1 MLNGPMR
8 RTKIVAT
15 IGPASSSREVIRQ
28 LVKAG
33 MDVAR
38 LNFSHG
44 SYDQHAQI
52 IKNLREISEELDT
65 PVTILQDLQGPKI
78 RVGQLPGGEMMLS
91 PGGVVAMVPEPDFT
105 GQPDTIPLD
114 YPHAAEEA
122 TAGMRILLADGLM
135 QLEVLEV
142 AGRALRCR
150 VIDGG
155 VLNSRKGVNFPQL
168 NLRLLPSLTDKDKE
182 DLKFGISQDVDW
194 VSLSFVRSGAD
205 VHSLKELIAAEGV
218 FKPVVAKIEK
228 PQAIENLDGILQE
241 TNGVMVARGDL
252 GVELKPEKVPMLQKH
267 IIESCNRKGLPV
279 ITATQMLESMIRDPR
294 PTRAEASDVANAII
308 DGTDAVMLSGE
319 SAVGAHPV
327 RAVEMMARIAS
338 EVEAAIP
345 FKSYPAVG
353 GGNAHALSEA
363 ANVVASTIETS
374 CIVVLTT
381 TGHTAHSIA
390 AQRPKTAVIAIS
402 RSKQVYHALNLF
414 WGLKP
419 LLVNDSPSDFE
430 RLGQASRVHRPGAPA
445 RTNRRQDLGHRRCA
459 RPFAARRK
467 FRQNPHRQLEL
478 DAASSR
484 VRRVAANYNS
494 EKFHLRSE
502 RSAVQFTPCS
512 GGNSRPAQLSLR
524 WPATFSTSG
533 EATSGDNSADRLWEI
548 SLEKSPRWTAQLR
561 LTRTLAVDSEG
572 RLPIFCE

>member
-135 QLEVLEV
+135 QLQVLEV

-155 VLNSRKGVNFPQL
+155 ALNSRKGVNFPQL

-338 EVEAAIP
+338 EVEAAIH
-345 FKSYPAVG
+345 F
-353 GGNAHALSEA
+353 
-363 ANVVASTIETS
+363 
-374 CIVVLTT
+374 
-381 TGHTAHSIA
+381 
-390 AQRPKTAVIAIS
+390 
-402 RSKQVYHALNLF
+402 
-414 WGLKP
+414 
-419 LLVNDSPSDFE
+419 
-430 RLGQASRVHRPGAPA
+430 
-445 RTNRRQDLGHRRCA
+445 
-459 RPFAARRK
+459 
-467 FRQNPHRQLEL
+467 
-478 DAASSR
+478 
-484 VRRVAANYNS
+484 
-494 EKFHLRSE
+494 
-502 RSAVQFTPCS
+502 
-512 GGNSRPAQLSLR
+512 
-524 WPATFSTSG
+524 
-533 EATSGDNSADRLWEI
+533 
-548 SLEKSPRWTAQLR
+548 
-561 LTRTLAVDSEG
+561 
-572 RLPIFCE
+572 

>member
-1 MLNGPMR
+1 VLNGPMR

-91 PGGVVAMVPEPDFT
+91 PGGAVAMVPEPDFT

-135 QLEVLEV
+135 QLQVLEV

-155 VLNSRKGVNFPQL
+155 ALTSRKGVNFPQL

-430 RLGQASRVHRPGAPA
+430 SLVKQAESTV
-445 RTNRRQDLGHRRCA
+445 L
-459 RPFAARRK
+459 ARRLAQTGDK
-467 FRQNPHRQLEL
+467 ILVIGGVPAPSPLGANFVKIHTVR
-478 DAASSR
+478 SS
-484 VRRVAANYNS
+484 
-494 EKFHLRSE
+494 
-502 RSAVQFTPCS
+502 
-512 GGNSRPAQLSLR
+512 
-524 WPATFSTSG
+524 
-533 EATSGDNSADRLWEI
+533 
-548 SLEKSPRWTAQLR
+548 
-561 LTRTLAVDSEG
+561 
-572 RLPIFCE
+572 

>member
-1 MLNGPMR
+1 MR

-28 LVKAG
+28 LVQSG

-44 SYDQHAQI
+44 SYEQHAQT

-78 RVGQLPGGEMMLS
+78 RVGKLPGGEMMLS
-91 PGGVVAMVPEPDFT
+91 PGVVVAMIPEADFT
-105 GQPDTIPLD
+105 GQPATIPLD
-114 YPHAAEEA
+114 YSHAAEEA
-122 TAGMRILLADGLM
+122 NAGMRILLDDGLM
-135 QLEVLEV
+135 QLEVLEI
-142 AGRALRCR
+142 AGRTLRCR
-150 VIDGG
+150 VVDGG
-155 VLNSRKGVNFPQL
+155 VLKSRKGVNFPEL
-168 NLRLLPSLTDKDKE
+168 NLRLLPSLTEKDKE

-194 VSLSFVRSGAD
+194 ISLSFVRSGAD
-205 VHSLKELIAAEGV
+205 VHSLKELIASEGV

-228 PQAIENLDGILQE
+228 PQAIENLDAILQE

-252 GVELKPEKVPMLQKH
+252 GVELNPEKVPMLQKH

-279 ITATQMLESMIRDPR
+279 ITATQMLESMIREPR

-338 EVEAAIP
+338 EVEAAITL
-345 FKSYPAVG
+345 KTYPAEG
-353 GGNAHALSEA
+353 RGSAYALSEA
-363 ANVVASTIETS
+363 AKVIARTIEPS

-390 AQRPKTAVIAIS
+390 AERPKTAVVAVA
-402 RSKQVYHALNLF
+402 RNKQVYHALNLF

-419 LLVNDSPSDFE
+419 LLVKDSPSDFE
-430 RLGQASRVHRPGAPA
+430 ALVRQAESTVRARGLAAPGDKIVVIGGVPAPSPLGANFLKIHNV
-445 RTNRRQDLGHRRCA
+445 
-459 RPFAARRK
+459 
-467 FRQNPHRQLEL
+467 
-478 DAASSR
+478 AAS
-484 VRRVAANYNS
+484 
-494 EKFHLRSE
+494 
-502 RSAVQFTPCS
+502 
-512 GGNSRPAQLSLR
+512 
-524 WPATFSTSG
+524 
-533 EATSGDNSADRLWEI
+533 
-548 SLEKSPRWTAQLR
+548 
-561 LTRTLAVDSEG
+561 
-572 RLPIFCE
+572 